1 MAGNLYLCSA
11 RHHVSDGNSAQVSY
25 TSPGPRGANPDM
37 NRLQILFQR
46 WVENQWLSLVTVLA
60 IGLVLRTVFLTTLPD
75 GYFRDEAWTAIK
87 ARAILDG
94 RDPVVPYFAENDG
107 VDPANAYMVA
117 LLFLLTGPV
126 AAGSRIITSAAA
138 SLTLLATYWVASE
151 LFADDRRRHVLALT
165 ATFVL
170 ATLFWALTTSRST
183 WMVMLMALTATVSV
197 AALWRGRRLKR
208 ARWFIVAGISAGLCQ
223 YTYLG
228 ARVLVILLAVMG
240 TIDLWTRRSQW
251 RTVLAHYLWFAI
263 AAMVV
268 FAPLGWFFIQNS
280 EMLIHHAG
288 QVAVLDA
295 PSLTANILKTLA
307 AFSIHGDDNVLHNLP
322 GRPALDPILSILFI
336 VGLAVCVA
344 RRRSAHTI
352 LLAWIVIFSVP
363 MAFSELTPMFRRW
376 VGILPAEAIL
386 IAVGAVTLAQIM
398 RDRAPANRLRTI
410 GPTATATLLILS
422 AGISIATYFGP
433 YASHPDLFY
442 AYDVGITQAARYI
455 ATQRDKTIFLTPYD
469 KFYEV
474 VDITLA
480 EAHHSPI
487 QSYNGVA
494 CQVFPAVTQRETEWV
509 VITEKDGETLPLI
522 QQLFPA
528 ARQVWQLDSPRGVY
542 ARALRVP
549 ANQTAQLAIEQR
561 HYANLGGKAQ
571 LLGFDYKS
579 SIRTGKTLSV
589 TVALQDITPLDQ
601 YYKVFVH
608 LVGANDVVLA
618 QDDRLPCSF
627 TLNKADWQPGNIVLE
642 EYHIPIPPDMSRG
655 EYDIALGMYQMDSNV
670 RLPVIESELEH
681 TADSVTL
688 GKIVLK

>member
-1 MAGNLYLCSA
+1 
-11 RHHVSDGNSAQVSY
+11 
-25 TSPGPRGANPDM
+25 M
-37 NRLQILFQR
+37 NRLQILFRR
-46 WVENQWLSLVTVLA
+46 WIENRWLSLVTVLA

-75 GYFRDEAWTAIK
+75 GYFRDEAWSAIK

-107 VDPANAYMVA
+107 VDPANAYMIA
-117 LLFLLTGPV
+117 LLFLLTGPI
-126 AAGSRIITSAAA
+126 AAGSRIIASAAA
-138 SLTLLATYWVASE
+138 SLTLLGTYWVASE
-151 LFADDRRRHVLALT
+151 LFADDRRRHVLALA

-170 ATLFWALTTSRST
+170 ATLFWALTTARST

-228 ARVLVILLAVMG
+228 ARVLPMLLAVMG
-240 TIDLWTRRSQW
+240 VIDLWTRRGEW

-280 EMLIHHAG
+280 EMFIHHAG

-295 PSLTANILKTLA
+295 PSLAENVLKTLA

-336 VGLAVCVA
+336 TGCVICMA
-344 RRRSAHTI
+344 QRRSAHAI

-363 MAFSELTPMFRRW
+363 MALSELAPMFRRW

-398 RDRAPANRLRTI
+398 QERAPANRLRSF
-410 GPTATATLLILS
+410 GPMAIAALLIIS

-433 YASHPDLFY
+433 YASQPDLFY
-442 AYDVGITQAARYI
+442 AYDVGIAQAARYI
-455 ATQRDKTIFLTPYD
+455 ATQRDKTIFLTPFD

-509 VITEKDGETLPLI
+509 VITEKDGETLPWI
-522 QQLFPA
+522 SQVFPS
-528 ARQVWQLDSPRGVY
+528 ARQVWQLDSPKGIY
-542 ARALRVP
+542 ARALLVP
-549 ANQTAQLAIEQR
+549 PHQTAQFEPEYR
-561 HYANLGGKAQ
+561 YHANLGGKIQ
-571 LLGFDYKS
+571 LLGFNMKS
-579 SIRTGKTLSV
+579 SLRAGKTLSV
-589 TVALQDITPLDQ
+589 TLALQDTAPLDQ
-601 YYKVFVH
+601 EHKVFVH
-608 LVGANDVVLA
+608 LLGAGDAVLA
-618 QDDRLPCSF
+618 QDDRLPCNFS
-627 TLNKADWQPGNIVLE
+627 LNQADWQPGNIVLE
-642 EYHIPIPPDMSRG
+642 AYQLPIPAEMPRG
-655 EYDIALGMYQMDSNV
+655 EYRVVLGMYQPDLNL

-681 TADSVTL
+681 TPDYVVL
-688 GKIVLK
+688 GKVLIK